1 MKTKKLFSTAL
12 LLLLGCLL
20 VFSVGCRP
28 TDDDDDD
35 DDDLDHIE
43 LVKGQSLIEAQ
54 ITGHMTANF
63 KSHVN
68 FSTATVS
75 SGYITLAGSDGTSTA
90 FTITLPQN
98 IGEGSYTMSDNA
110 IGIGT
115 QFGYVS
121 PNFSYVASKNL
132 NSNISITITESGN
145 GIIEG
150 YFFGEMENL
159 NGDTIDVDVDFIGAY

>member
-28 TDDDDDD
+28 TDDGDD

-43 LVKGQSLIEAQ
+43 LVKGQCLIEAE
-54 ITGHMTANF
+54 ITGHMTTNF

-68 FSTATVS
+68 FGTATTA
-75 SGYITLAGSDGTSTA
+75 SGYIALVGSDGTSTA
-90 FTITLPQN
+90 YSIMLPRN
-98 IGEGSYTMSDNA
+98 IGTGTYTMSDNA
-110 IGIGT
+110 IGTGT
-115 QFGYVS
+115 QFGFLS
-121 PNFSYVASKNL
+121 SNINYVASKNL
-132 NSNISITITESGN
+132 NSDITITITKSGN

-150 YFFGEMENL
+150 YFFGEMKNP
-159 NGDTIDVDVDFIGAY
+159 NGDIIDVDVDFIGAY

>member
-63 KSHVN
+63 KSHIN
-68 FSTATVS
+68 FSSATTA
-75 SGYITLAGSDGTSTA
+75 SGYVALAGSDGTSTA
-90 FTITLPQN
+90 FTIMLPQN
-98 IGEGSYTMSDNA
+98 IGTGSYTMSDNA
-110 IGIGT
+110 IGTGT
-115 QFGYVS
+115 QFGFVS
-121 PNFSYVASKNL
+121 SNFNYVAGKNL
-132 NSNISITITESGN
+132 NSNISITITKSSN

-150 YFFGEMENL
+150 YFTGEMKNP
-159 NGDTIDVDVDFIGAY
+159 NGDIIDVDVDFIGAY